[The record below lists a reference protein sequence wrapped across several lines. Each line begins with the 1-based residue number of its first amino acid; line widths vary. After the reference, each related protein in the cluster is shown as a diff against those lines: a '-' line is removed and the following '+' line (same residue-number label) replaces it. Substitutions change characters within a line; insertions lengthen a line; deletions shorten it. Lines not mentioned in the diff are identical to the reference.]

1 MKKVLAILLAV
12 LSLCLVF
19 AGCSGRDSGEDKKTY
34 YTVIFRQVGEEDVSI
49 KVESGAGLT
58 EEQIPTPKQ
67 KDGYA
72 IGWESFDLSCVT
84 SNIIINAIEVQSGVK
99 ITLVYPEMFPQE
111 LIEVRE
117 ITVSKGV
124 SFVLPKKV
132 AGPIGNAWGI
142 KGWRTE
148 DGVLFPF
155 SGVYN
160 LDEGVTLVAEVEQW
174 I

>member
-1 MKKVLAILLAV
+1 MKKVLAIMLAV
-12 LSLCLVF
+12 LSLSLAF
-19 AGCSGRDSGEDKKTY
+19 SGCGGRDNVEEEKTY

-49 KVESGAGLT
+49 QVESGAGLT
-58 EEQIPTPKQ
+58 EGQIPVPKQ
-67 KDGYA
+67 KEGYA
-72 IGWESFDLSCVT
+72 IGWESVDLSCIT
-84 SNIIINAIEVQSGVK
+84 SNIIVNAVEVQSGVK
-99 ITLVYPEMFPQE
+99 ITLVYPEAFPQE

-132 AGPIGNAWGI
+132 AGPIGNTWGI

-160 LDEGVTLVAEVEQW
+160 LDQGVTLIAEVEQW